1 MHVLSTTAYFLR
13 LEVFTHEMPMNKSYL
28 TWFVQCSWGSKPT
41 PPGTASNP
49 LPPPAQP
56 YQILPT
62 AGMNQGYSPAEL
74 LAYQRQLALSQA
86 AVSGLSGQT
95 LLQMT
100 GQHGLAPASMGI
112 NSGASQAMYDG
123 YTGNSS
129 RQQLMYYR

>member
-1 MHVLSTTAYFLR
+1 M
-13 LEVFTHEMPMNKSYL
+13 
-28 TWFVQCSWGSKPT
+28 QCSWGSKPT

-62 AGMNQGYSPAEL
+62 AAGMNQGYSPAEL

-86 AVSGLSGQT
+86 AVSGLSGQA

-100 GQHGLAPASMGI
+100 GQHGLAPASMGV
-112 NSGASQAMYDG
+112 NSAGSQAMYDG